1 MSSSNNPDPITIC
14 CLHGYTLTRLY
25 DYTFCDKDSPYE
37 THRASQI
44 VLSLLEALNRQKN
57 HFVFFNFRSDYFF
70 DDNFFLHAG
79 GQAAFHRV
87 DRQINNHQVSD
98 MENSEKA
105 DFIWKQIGRPSP
117 DLHQLFKMLQTISVT
132 FYSVADIAIYVK
144 KADEARW
151 YQLFFGD
158 DNVLHLNPTPATF
171 IEKLEKNLSRH
182 FSRSSL
188 TASSEDE
195 RVLFVNIT
203 RENDLNSYFLKIGID
218 SEGFAAVMKK
228 EAKGLVL
235 MFCIAMILS
244 RFLGYYFARKISRP
258 IENLSQ
264 ISTGVAKGDLTNLA
278 PVTSGDEFGELSTN
292 FNKMVEG
299 LREWESVKK
308 IEFELEKGREIQRE
322 FLPSQIPKLPNWEI
336 ATCFYPAGQVSG
348 DFYDV
353 FMLPDENVGLVIA
366 DVCDKGVGSALYM
379 ALFRSLIRVFAE
391 HSIYCTGPDLTQIGP
406 APGNIETI
414 AASENDQIARLGA
427 VSSTNN
433 YIAHIHGRECMYAT
447 LFFGVL
453 NPSTGILTYV
463 NGGHEPLYVINAGI
477 IKERLKPT
485 GPAVGLMPDITFKTQ
500 QIELEPGDLLVGYTD
515 GVTEAR
521 SPADEFYTRDR
532 LQSLL
537 TQPIKSASDMLER
550 IKSNLFTFIDIAP
563 RADDVTMLAVQ
574 RATR

>member
-1 MSSSNNPDPITIC
+1 MKPIQHIKSYC
-14 CLHGYTLTRLY
+14 RFWKPSVARRITL
-25 DYTFCDKDSPYE
+25 
-37 THRASQI
+37 
-44 VLSLLEALNRQKN
+44 
-57 HFVFFNFRSDYFF
+57 YFF
-70 DDNFFLHAG
+70 IFGLIIFLTTTFFYMRGAKKHFSGAIVKLIK
-79 GQAAFHRV
+79 R
-87 DRQINNHQVSD
+87 QVSN
-98 MENSEKA
+98 MENSEQA
-105 DFIWKQIGRPSP
+105 DFIWQQIGRPSP
-117 DLHQLFKMLQTISVT
+117 DLHQLFQMLETISVT
-132 FYSVADIAIYVK
+132 FYSVADIAIYTK

-158 DNVLHLNPTPATF
+158 DKVLHLNPTPATF
-171 IEKLEKNLSRH
+171 IDKLEKSLSRR
-182 FSRSSL
+182 FGRSSL
-188 TASSEDE
+188 MARSEFE
-195 RVLFVNIT
+195 RVFFVDIT
-203 RENDLNSYFLKIGID
+203 RENDRNSYFIKIGFD
-218 SEGFAAVMKK
+218 SEGFATVMKK
-228 EAKGLVL
+228 EALWLAL

-258 IENLSQ
+258 IEKLSE
-264 ISTGVAKGDLTNLA
+264 ISNKVAKGDLTSLA

-353 FMLPDENVGLVIA
+353 FVLPDGNVGLVIA

-379 ALFRSLIRVFAE
+379 ALFRSLIRVFAQQ
-391 HSIYCTGPDLTQIGP
+391 SIYCTGPDLPQIGT

-414 AASENDQIARLGA
+414 SSHENIQMARLGA

-447 LFFGVL
+447 LFFGLL
-453 NPSTGILTYV
+453 NPSTGLLSYI
-463 NGGHEPLYVINAGI
+463 NGGHEPLYVINAGN
-477 IKERLKPT
+477 IKKRLRPT

-521 SPADEFYTRDR
+521 SPKDEFYTRER

-537 TQPIKSASDMLER
+537 TQPFKSASETLER
-550 IKSNLFTFIDIAP
+550 IKTNLFAFIDIAP

-574 RATR
+574 RATP

>member
-1 MSSSNNPDPITIC
+1 MKPIEHLKSYCRFWKPSIARRI
-14 CLHGYTLTRLY
+14 TL
-25 DYTFCDKDSPYE
+25 
-37 THRASQI
+37 
-44 VLSLLEALNRQKN
+44 
-57 HFVFFNFRSDYFF
+57 YFF
-70 DDNFFLHAG
+70 IFGLIIFLTTTFFYTRGAKRHFTGSIVKL
-79 GQAAFHRV
+79 
-87 DRQINNHQVSD
+87 INHQVSD

-203 RENDLNSYFLKIGID
+203 REKDLNSYFLKIGID

-391 HSIYCTGPDLTQIGP
+391 HSIYCTGPV
-406 APGNIETI
+406 PGNIETI
-414 AASENDQIARLGA
+414 ASSENDQIARLGA

-453 NPSTGILTYV
+453 NPSTGMMTYV

-477 IKERLKPT
+477 IKNRLKPT

-574 RATR
+574 RASV

>member
-1 MSSSNNPDPITIC
+1 MKPVEHIKSYCRFWKPSVARRITLYFIIFGLIIFITMNFIYKRGAKKHFIGSVSNLIT
-14 CLHGYTLTRLY
+14 
-25 DYTFCDKDSPYE
+25 
-37 THRASQI
+37 SQI
-44 VLSLLEALNRQKN
+44 A
-57 HFVFFNFRSDYFF
+57 
-70 DDNFFLHAG
+70 
-79 GQAAFHRV
+79 
-87 DRQINNHQVSD
+87 I

-117 DLHQLFKMLQTISVT
+117 DLHRLFQMLNTISVT
-132 FYSVADIAIYVK
+132 FYSVADIAIYTK

-158 DNVLHLNPTPATF
+158 DKVLHLNPAPASFT
-171 IEKLEKNLSRH
+171 EKLEKNLSRH
-182 FSRSSL
+182 FKRSSL
-188 TASSEDE
+188 MARSEYE
-195 RVLFVNIT
+195 SALFVNIT
-203 RENDLNSYFLKIGID
+203 RENDINSYFIKIGVE
-218 SEGFAAVMKK
+218 SEGITAIMKK
-228 EAKGLVL
+228 EVL
-235 MFCIAMILS
+235 WFIVMLCIALILS

-258 IENLSQ
+258 IEHLSQ
-264 ISTGVAKGDLTNLA
+264 ISADVAKGDLTNLA
-278 PVTSGDEFGELSTN
+278 PVTSEDEFGELSTN

-391 HSIYCTGPDLTQIGP
+391 QSIYCTGPDLTQIGP
-406 APGNIETI
+406 APDNIKTI
-414 AASENDQIARLGA
+414 ASSENDQIARLGA

-453 NPSTGILTYV
+453 NPSTGMLTYV

-485 GPAVGLMPDITFKTQ
+485 GPAVGLIPDITFKTQ
-500 QIELEPGDLLVGYTD
+500 QIKLEPGDLLVGYTD

>member
-1 MSSSNNPDPITIC
+1 MKPIEHVKSYCRFWKPSVARRIT
-14 CLHGYTLTRLY
+14 
-25 DYTFCDKDSPYE
+25 
-37 THRASQI
+37 
-44 VLSLLEALNRQKN
+44 V
-57 HFVFFNFRSDYFF
+57 YFF
-70 DDNFFLHAG
+70 IFGLIIFLTTTFFYTRGAKRHFTGSIVRLIT
-79 GQAAFHRV
+79 Q
-87 DRQINNHQVSD
+87 QVSD
-98 MENSEKA
+98 MENSEQA

-117 DLHQLFKMLQTISVT
+117 DLHRLFKMLQTISVT
-132 FYSVADIAIYVK
+132 FYSVADIAIYAK

-188 TASSEDE
+188 MASSEYE

-203 RENDLNSYFLKIGID
+203 REKDLNPYFVKIGID

-228 EAKGLVL
+228 EAKWVIL

-264 ISTGVAKGDLTNLA
+264 ISTEVAKGDLTNLA

-322 FLPSQIPKLPNWEI
+322 FLPSQIPELPNWEI

-391 HSIYCTGPDLTQIGP
+391 QSIYCTGPDLTQITP
-406 APGNIETI
+406 AAGKIQTI
-414 AASENDQIARLGA
+414 ASSENDQIARLGA

-453 NPSTGILTYV
+453 NPSNGILTYV

-485 GPAVGLMPDITFKTQ
+485 GPAVGLMPDIIFKTQ
-500 QIELEPGDLLVGYTD
+500 KIELEPGDLLVGYTD

-521 SPADEFYTRDR
+521 SPTDEFYTRDR

-550 IKSNLFTFIDIAP
+550 IKSNLFTFIDSAP

>member
-1 MSSSNNPDPITIC
+1 MKPIEHLKSYCRFWKPSIARRITLYFLIFG
-14 CLHGYTLTRLY
+14 LIIFLTTTFFYTRGAKRHFTG
-25 DYTFCDKDSPYE
+25 S
-37 THRASQI
+37 I
-44 VLSLLEALNRQKN
+44 VKLIK
-57 HFVFFNFRSDYFF
+57 
-70 DDNFFLHAG
+70 
-79 GQAAFHRV
+79 
-87 DRQINNHQVSD
+87 HQVSD

-158 DNVLHLNPTPATF
+158 NNVLHLNPTPATF

-414 AASENDQIARLGA
+414 ASSENDQIARLGA

-453 NPSTGILTYV
+453 NPSTGMMTYV

-537 TQPIKSASDMLER
+537 TQPIKSAADMLER

-574 RATR
+574 RALL

>member
-1 MSSSNNPDPITIC
+1 MKPVEHVKSYCRFWKPSISRRITFYFLVFGLIVFFITSMLYMAGTRKHFIRSTSQLINHQFSLMDSAQMPDFLWKKIGKSDSELDQLFQLLANLSSSFYAVSDIAIYAKEA
-14 CLHGYTLTRLY
+14 GDTLWYR
-25 DYTFCDKDSPYE
+25 
-37 THRASQI
+37 I
-44 VLSLLEALNRQKN
+44 
-57 HFVFFNFRSDYFF
+57 FF
-70 DDNFFLHAG
+70 DDN
-79 GQAAFHRV
+79 
-87 DRQINNHQVSD
+87 
-98 MENSEKA
+98 K
-105 DFIWKQIGRPSP
+105 
-117 DLHQLFKMLQTISVT
+117 
-132 FYSVADIAIYVK
+132 
-144 KADEARW
+144 
-151 YQLFFGD
+151 
-158 DNVLHLNPTPATF
+158 VLHLNTAQSSF
-171 IEKLEKNLSRH
+171 SKKLNRNLKRH
-182 FSRSSL
+182 FEKRGLLARSD
-188 TASSEDE
+188 DE
-195 RVLFVNIT
+195 HALFVNVT
-203 RENDLNSYFLKIGID
+203 GENDLNTYFLKIGID
-218 SEGFAAVMKK
+218 SESFAGIMKR
-228 EAKGLVL
+228 EAKWIILIFIIALV
-235 MFCIAMILS
+235 LS

-258 IENLSQ
+258 IENLSE
-264 ISTGVAKGDLTNLA
+264 ISSEVAKGDLTHLA
-278 PVTSGDEFGELSTN
+278 PVTSGDEFGALSTN

-322 FLPSQIPKLPNWEI
+322 FLPSQIPNLPNWEI

-353 FMLPDENVGLVIA
+353 FVLPDGNVGLVIA

-391 HSIYCTGPDLTQIGP
+391 QSIYCTGPDLTQIGP

-414 AASENDQIARLGA
+414 ASSENDQIARLGA

-453 NPSTGILTYV
+453 NPATGILTYV
-463 NGGHEPLYVINAGI
+463 NGGHEPLYVINAGSI
-477 IKERLKPT
+477 EDRLKPT

-500 QIELEPGDLLVGYTD
+500 QIKLEPGDLLVGYTD

-521 SPADEFYTRDR
+521 SPKDEFYTRER

-537 TQPIKSASDMLER
+537 AQPFKSASETLER
-550 IKSNLFTFIDIAP
+550 IKSNLFAFIDIAP